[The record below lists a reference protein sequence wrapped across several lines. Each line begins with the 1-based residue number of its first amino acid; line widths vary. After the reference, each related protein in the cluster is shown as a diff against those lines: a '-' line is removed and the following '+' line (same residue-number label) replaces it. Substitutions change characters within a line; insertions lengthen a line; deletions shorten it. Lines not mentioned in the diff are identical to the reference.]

1 MPGQPF
7 LSLLARNGRLKAAAF
22 GVALFLWVLVRVG
35 APGQRDLLV
44 PVDIRL
50 DDPGWIVLGDPIPA
64 TVLVRFRGPPTEIFR
79 LTGLAGMSVA
89 VPITEVS
96 GEEMVIR
103 LQPGWVPVDGY
114 RGVQVEDIVPS
125 TINVSLDRLVTRAIP
140 VRISTRGRLP
150 EHLAL
155 TRAPSLT
162 PNTVRVSGP
171 AGLVENLDTLDI
183 VPVDLSDVDGP
194 ARVGTEVDTV
204 GMGPVTVR
212 PYVVTVRIPA
222 EESIERV
229 FTGVR
234 VITYPVAGAVPIQV
248 FPENMRVTV
257 RGARSRV
264 SAMDADILRAVVP
277 SDALRDLGDVEERR
291 VPIRVEGV
299 PSYVS
304 VVPASDTVSVRRRIG
319 QGAVRSFWVS
329 RRAVTR
335 PPRRY

>member
-1 MPGQPF
+1 MPRQTLLGR
-7 LSLLARNGRLKAAAF
+7 LARNGRLKAAAL
-22 GVALFLWVLVRVG
+22 GLALFLWVLVRVG
-35 APGQRDLLV
+35 ATGQRDLLV

-50 DDPGWIVLGDPIPA
+50 DNPGWIVIGDPNPA

-103 LQPGWVPVDGY
+103 LQAGWVPVDGY

-155 TRAPSLT
+155 IRAPSLT

-171 AGLVENLDTLDI
+171 ASLVENLDTLDI
-183 VPVDLSDVDGP
+183 VPVSLSEVEEQ
-194 ARVGTEVDTV
+194 ATVEAVVDTV
-204 GMGPVTVR
+204 GMGRVTVV
-212 PYVVTVRIPA
+212 PYVVTLRIPA

-229 FTGVR
+229 FAEVS
-234 VITYPVAGAVPIQV
+234 VIADPVLGYGPIEV
-248 FPENMRVTV
+248 FPEAVQVTV
-257 RGARSRV
+257 TGARSRV
-264 SAMDADILRAVVP
+264 SAMEAFFLRAVVP
-277 SDALRDLGDVEERR
+277 ASAIRDLEEVEVRR
-291 VPIRVEGV
+291 VPIVVEGV

-304 VVPASDTVSVRRRIG
+304 AVLEVDTVTVRRRI
-319 QGAVRSFWVS
+319 QL
-329 RRAVTR
+329 
-335 PPRRY
+335 

>member
-1 MPGQPF
+1 MPRQTLLGR
-7 LSLLARNGRLKAAAF
+7 LARNGRLKAASL
-22 GVALFLWVLVRVG
+22 GLALFLWVLVRVG

-50 DDPGWIVLGDPIPA
+50 DNPGWIVIGEPNPA

-103 LQPGWVPVDGY
+103 LQAGWVPVDGY

-171 AGLVENLDTLDI
+171 ASLVENLDTLDI
-183 VPVDLSDVDGP
+183 VPVSLSEVEEQ
-194 ARVGTEVDTV
+194 ATVEAVVDTV
-204 GMGPVTVR
+204 GIGRVTVV
-212 PYVVTVRIPA
+212 PYVVTLRIPA

-229 FTGVR
+229 FAEVS
-234 VITYPVAGAVPIQV
+234 VIADPVLGYGPIEV
-248 FPENMRVTV
+248 FPEAVQVTV
-257 RGARSRV
+257 TGPRSRV
-264 SAMDADILRAVVP
+264 SAMEAFFLRAVVP
-277 SDALRDLGDVEERR
+277 ASAIRDLAEVEVRR
-291 VPIRVEGV
+291 VPIVVEGV

-304 VVPASDTVSVRRRIG
+304 VVPGVDTVTVRRRI
-319 QGAVRSFWVS
+319 QL
-329 RRAVTR
+329 
-335 PPRRY
+335 

>member
-1 MPGQPF
+1 MPDQP
-7 LSLLARNGRLKAAAF
+7 LLGSLARNGRLKAAAF
-22 GVALFLWVLVRVG
+22 GLSLFLWVLVRVG

-96 GEEMVIR
+96 GEEMVIP
-103 LQPGWVPVDGY
+103 LQPGWVPVDRY

-125 TINVSLDRLVTRAIP
+125 AINVSLDRLVTRSIP
-140 VRISTRGRLP
+140 VRIGTRGRLP

-162 PNTVRVSGP
+162 PNLVRVTGP
-171 AGLVENLDTLDI
+171 ASLVENLDTLDI
-183 VPVDLSDVDGP
+183 VPVSLS
-194 ARVGTEVDTV
+194 EVDEQATV
-204 GMGPVTVR
+204 ETVVDTAGMGRVTVV
-212 PYVVTVRIPA
+212 PYVVMLRIPA

-229 FTGVR
+229 FAGVP
-234 VITYPVAGAVPIQV
+234 VIADPVVGYGPIEV
-248 FPENMRVTV
+248 FPEAVQVTLT
-257 RGARSRV
+257 GARSRV
-264 SAMDADILRAVVP
+264 SAIEADFLRAVVP
-277 SDALRDLGDVEERR
+277 AYAIRDLTEIEVRR
-291 VPIRVEGV
+291 VPIVVEGV

-304 VVPASDTVSVRRRIG
+304 VVPGVDTVAVRRRIEL
-319 QGAVRSFWVS
+319 
-329 RRAVTR
+329 
-335 PPRRY
+335 